1 MRKLKL
7 SGQISNRNDSCT
19 DARLERSE
27 TRKKSSTASV
37 CTLSPSHSAYQN
49 KYILLKYLGT
59 ESTVNYFYGDGINIM
74 FIIENISS
82 YSINVTA
89 TQISVNGHV
98 ILEEQELLSEELLP
112 EERSIE
118 KLRLYY
124 KRDRLAEHQIFDPI
138 NIKDISFNLIARR
151 SDEQSVIFQEKI
163 SVRI

>member
-1 MRKLKL
+1 M
-7 SGQISNRNDSCT
+7 
-19 DARLERSE
+19 
-27 TRKKSSTASV
+27 KKSKLNEQMPTHNNSHDELCTKKARSTKIH
-37 CTLSPSHSAYQN
+37 TLSLTHSDFKN
-49 KYILLKYLGT
+49 NWVRLKYLGT
-59 ESTVNYFYGDGINIM
+59 ESTVNYFYGNGINVM
-74 FIIENISS
+74 FIIENISP

-138 NIKDISFNLIARR
+138 NIKDISFNLIARI